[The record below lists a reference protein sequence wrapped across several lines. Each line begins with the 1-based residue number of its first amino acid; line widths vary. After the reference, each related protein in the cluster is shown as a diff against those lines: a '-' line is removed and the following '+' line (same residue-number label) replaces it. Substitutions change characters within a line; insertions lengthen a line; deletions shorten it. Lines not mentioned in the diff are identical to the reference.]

1 MKITKAQITK
11 AIAFLETIPEKGW
24 CVMAQTKDF
33 DPKNVGKCHCVIG
46 HLSVNPNSPF
56 YKKSH
61 IDEFCTCTDEAFGI
75 QLSRYVDDRVGD
87 NIAHINNWGND
98 KYKQRSPK
106 KRVLA
111 CLNDLIKS

>member
-33 DPKNVGKCHCVIG
+33 DAKYVGKCHCVIG

-56 YKKSH
+56 FKKSH
-61 IDEFCTCTDEAFGI
+61 VDEASTCTDKAFGI
-75 QLSRYVDDRVGD
+75 QLSRYVRNEVGD
-87 NIAHINNWGND
+87 SIASINNWGNGR
-98 KYKQRSPK
+98 YNQASPK
-106 KRVLA
+106 RRVLA